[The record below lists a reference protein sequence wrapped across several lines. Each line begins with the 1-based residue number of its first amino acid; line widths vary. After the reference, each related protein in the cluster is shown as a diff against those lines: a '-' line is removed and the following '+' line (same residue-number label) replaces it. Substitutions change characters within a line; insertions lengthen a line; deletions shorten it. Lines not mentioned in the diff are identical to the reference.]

1 MASIKDVAEM
11 AGVSLSTA
19 SIVANG
25 KSKERKISEATQKK
39 VLETM
44 KTLNYIPNVS
54 AKTLRRG
61 ESQKY
66 VVALFWNIDF
76 RSIMMHRF
84 LFGFQKKIKELNA
97 EMSIIIHPYQTGEL
111 KKEAASFTGGEF
123 HAAVIGNA
131 DGNDMEFLKKSNF
144 QLPIILYN
152 RLLEGFSSVNIDDH
166 QLGIMAA
173 EHLYAQGY
181 RRPAIIHGTQNFPGA
196 TGREQAFRN
205 RMEELGCEIPEP
217 RMILAGNS
225 VRGGY
230 ECGEQI
236 KAKQEEINADS
247 FFCASDSIAL
257 GLLAALADTGL
268 VPEKAGVL
276 AIGNSDPQYSKY
288 HAPSVSV
295 INIPIEE
302 MAEECC
308 DYLYRNMYSPSSES
322 KTRYFETKLYARET
336 TKRK

>member
-1 MASIKDVAEM
+1 M
-11 AGVSLSTA
+11 
-19 SIVANG
+19 
-25 KSKERKISEATQKK
+25 
-39 VLETM
+39 
-44 KTLNYIPNVS
+44 
-54 AKTLRRG
+54 
-61 ESQKY
+61 
-66 VVALFWNIDF
+66 
-76 RSIMMHRF
+76 
-84 LFGFQKKIKELNA
+84 
-97 EMSIIIHPYQTGEL
+97 
-111 KKEAASFTGGEF
+111 
-123 HAAVIGNA
+123 
-131 DGNDMEFLKKSNF
+131 
-144 QLPIILYN
+144 
-152 RLLEGFSSVNIDDH
+152 
-166 QLGIMAA
+166 MAA

-308 DYLYRNMYSPSSES
+308 DYLYRNMYSPSSEA

-336 TKRK
+336 TERK

>member
-1 MASIKDVAEM
+1 
-11 AGVSLSTA
+11 
-19 SIVANG
+19 
-25 KSKERKISEATQKK
+25 
-39 VLETM
+39 
-44 KTLNYIPNVS
+44 
-54 AKTLRRG
+54 
-61 ESQKY
+61 
-66 VVALFWNIDF
+66 
-76 RSIMMHRF
+76 
-84 LFGFQKKIKELNA
+84 
-97 EMSIIIHPYQTGEL
+97 
-111 KKEAASFTGGEF
+111 
-123 HAAVIGNA
+123 
-131 DGNDMEFLKKSNF
+131 
-144 QLPIILYN
+144 
-152 RLLEGFSSVNIDDH
+152 
-166 QLGIMAA
+166 
-173 EHLYAQGY
+173 
-181 RRPAIIHGTQNFPGA
+181 
-196 TGREQAFRN
+196 
-205 RMEELGCEIPEP
+205 
-217 RMILAGNS
+217 MILAGNS

-308 DYLYRNMYSPSSES
+308 DYLYRNMYSPSSEA

-336 TKRK
+336 TERK